1 MKTKRTMQIEPKGVI
16 TQLMALPI
24 HQQKEKL
31 QLIKELA
38 EQEALL
44 SLLAQLMPVLV
55 LQECSNL
62 DSRPQELEL
71 LKTNSSGI
79 RAPIKLSKWL

>member
-1 MKTKRTMQIEPKGVI
+1 
-16 TQLMALPI
+16 MALPI

>member
-1 MKTKRTMQIEPKGVI
+1 
-16 TQLMALPI
+16 MALPI
-24 HQQKEKL
+24 HQQKVKL
-31 QLIKELA
+31 HQIKELV

>member
-1 MKTKRTMQIEPKGVI
+1 
-16 TQLMALPI
+16 MALPI

-62 DSRPQELEL
+62 DSRLQELEL

>member
-1 MKTKRTMQIEPKGVI
+1 
-16 TQLMALPI
+16 MALPI

-31 QLIKELA
+31 QLIKELV

-62 DSRPQELEL
+62 DSRLQELEL